1 MIGGFV
7 AAAAANRPWVCSR
20 CCRSVSQC
28 HPSIHR
34 STPVCLATF
43 ATNQSA
49 GLCSYL
55 PFLLLN
61 LLTTGPFLLL
71 NLLTATTPVL
81 LDPMAATSEFKCFC
95 FCIY

>member
-1 MIGGFV
+1 LLLIRV
-7 AAAAANRPWVCSR
+7 AVPPIDPQVDA
-20 CCRSVSQC
+20 SVSC
-28 HPSIHR
+28 G
-34 STPVCLATF
+34 CLHTF
-43 ATNQSA
+43 ATNQYA

-55 PFLLLN
+55 PF
-61 LLTTGPFLLL
+61 FLL